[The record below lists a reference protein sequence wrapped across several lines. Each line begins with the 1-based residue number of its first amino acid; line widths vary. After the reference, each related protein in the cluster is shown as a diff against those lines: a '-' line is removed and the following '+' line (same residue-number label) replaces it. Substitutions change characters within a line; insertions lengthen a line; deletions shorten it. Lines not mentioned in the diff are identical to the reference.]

1 MDGTLGAAKPY
12 FFFLDAL
19 ITNYA
24 DGSSDS
30 NRYKEELQC

>member
-12 FFFLDAL
+12 LFFLDAL
-19 ITNYA
+19 TTNDA

-30 NRYKEELQC
+30 NRYKEELLC